1 MALPETSGT
10 RILIVDDTPGN
21 VKILS
26 MMLNRQSYQVYTSN
40 SGAEALTLAQEI
52 VPDLILL
59 DIMMPGMNGYDVC
72 LQLKQ
77 NPLTRDIPVIFISA
91 LNDTTD
97 KLKAF
102 KIGGV
107 DYITKPFQVQEVLAR
122 VKTHLMIRT
131 LQRQLQQTNNVL
143 ERRVEQRT
151 QELLRLNVDLKQQIN
166 ERERIEETLRKS
178 EETYRTFF
186 EDSKDAVFITTPDG
200 KIVDM
205 NSAGLNMFGYTPE
218 EVALVNAFRA
228 HMSKTD
234 RRRFIQTIEEQGAVK
249 DFEIQLT
256 HRDGS
261 KMDCLITATLR
272 QQDDGTILGYQ
283 GIIRDITQ
291 HKQAER
297 QRLLLISIQ
306 RDLGIAQEIQE
317 SLLPPPDPEW
327 PDLQVICHT
336 TPAREMGGDL
346 YAYHDFSQ
354 DVTHPQQTNG
364 TGLNL
369 PKYALAVGDV
379 SGKGM
384 PAALLMAVS
393 LASFRSIV
401 RQSLH
406 PQDFLLRMDSVLCD
420 YTRRTRQN
428 CALAYVDITPPTNDL
443 DEGMLRVA
451 NAGCVMPLIKQTDGT
466 VAWINIGGMPL
477 GTGLGSQDGY
487 AEVSQTIVKG
497 DMIILTSDGV
507 IEANNSLK
515 EMFGFERLEQAVREG
530 PQYEAEE
537 LLEYLLDEIQ
547 NFVGYTEPHDD
558 ITIMVIKV

>member
-1 MALPETSGT
+1 MTLPEMTST

-26 MMLNRQSYQVYTSN
+26 MMLNRQKYQVYTSN
-40 SGAEALTLAQEI
+40 SGAEALALAREI
-52 VPDLILL
+52 ELDLILL

-77 NPLTRDIPVIFISA
+77 DNLTQHIPVIFISA

-102 KIGGV
+102 NIGGV

-122 VKTHLMIRT
+122 VKTHLTIRN
-131 LQRQLQQTNNVL
+131 LQQQLQQTNHVL
-143 ERRVEQRT
+143 EKRVEQRT
-151 QELLRLNVDLKQQIN
+151 QELLQLNVNLKQQVT
-166 ERERIEETLRKS
+166 ERKRIEETLRKS

-186 EDSKDAVFITTPDG
+186 EDSKDAVFITTPNG
-200 KIVDM
+200 QIVDI
-205 NSAGLNMFGYTPE
+205 NSAGLNMFGYTSE
-218 EVALVNAFRA
+218 DIALVNAFKA
-228 HMSKTD
+228 HMSKDD
-234 RRRFIQTIEEQGAVK
+234 RRRFIQAIEKHGAVK

-256 HRDGS
+256 RRNGS

-272 QQDDGTILGYQ
+272 QRENGTILGYQ

-354 DVTHPQQTNG
+354 DTTPQQQTNG
-364 TGLNL
+364 TGLNQ

-401 RQSLH
+401 RQALH
-406 PQDFLLRMDSVLCD
+406 PQEFLLRMDSVLWD

-428 CALAYVDITPPTNDL
+428 CALAYIDIIPPTPETG
-443 DEGMLRVA
+443 EGMLRVA
-451 NAGCVMPLIKQTDGT
+451 NAGCVMPLIKRTNST
-466 VAWINIGGMPL
+466 VEWVNIGGMPL
-477 GTGLGSQDGY
+477 GTGLGSQSGY
-487 AEVSQTIVKG
+487 NTITQTIFKG

-530 PQYEAEE
+530 PHDEAEA
-537 LLEYLLDEIQ
+537 LLSYLLTEIH

-558 ITIMVIKV
+558 ITIMVIKI